1 MQINI
6 TDHTSTLLSACASLL
21 KRSKTASH
29 SLQSHRKSAGTGT
42 CRQISFLKKL
52 LEIQNHVADLEWG
65 MVSICNLYSTV
76 FTHKPST
83 SQLTPDDKNLDYI
96 EKLVTDGEFDK
107 IVIAWGSSLHSN
119 KNTNEAKLR
128 ILKMLMEKGLTSKVK
143 HIVGEFM
150 DAKAQTGTHVLY
162 LGLHNSRESWSC
174 EDYPVQDAIKELEII
189 LSMKEDKAVK
199 EAEPLKITPMK
210 KKGRKKNDVLQDSK
224 QA

>member
-1 MQINI
+1 
-6 TDHTSTLLSACASLL
+6 
-21 KRSKTASH
+21 
-29 SLQSHRKSAGTGT
+29 
-42 CRQISFLKKL
+42 
-52 LEIQNHVADLEWG
+52 

-76 FTHKPST
+76 FTHKPPT

-119 KNTNEAKLR
+119 KNTNVSKLR
-128 ILKMLMEKGLTSKVK
+128 ILKMLMEKGLIPKVK

-150 DAKAQTGTHVLY
+150 DAKSQTGTHVLY

-174 EDYPVQDAIKELEII
+174 EDYPVQDAIKELETI
-189 LSMKEDKAVK
+189 LSMKEDTAVK

-224 QA
+224 QACCKTPACGHEETGTGCYKHYLYLISFSSIALALSMSFCNSSRSNNSTPLASANSFALLVK